1 MNLAKL
7 KSHYVCFPRSYYFE
21 TKQATNAALNQNQ
34 KFKKLAVVV
43 HVLQTTQSL
52 VISRCCFAED
62 AEKSTKI
69 YNARA
74 QPLFCSL
81 NLSFSDVPVAV
92 ADVVFLNT
100 LSYESTTPFLV
111 SLFFSLFIVLF
122 PLLWLTYWSVTQVP
136 LVQNMLSLSGHPSY
150 RRKLTLLNESNV
162 GPRNTLPRCHLG
174 TLRTKKDW
182 QCLGGPVFNQGGL
195 IYLFQ
200 SAT

>member
-7 KSHYVCFPRSYYFE
+7 KSHYVCFPRSNYFE
-21 TKQATNAALNQNQ
+21 TEQATHAALNQNQ

-69 YNARA
+69 YNVRA

-111 SLFFSLFIVLF
+111 SLFFRFSLFSFLF
-122 PLLWLTYWSVTQVP
+122 YGSLIGQLLRFRLYRICCPSLVT
-136 LVQNMLSLSGHPSY
+136 LVTEEN
-150 RRKLTLLNESNV
+150 
-162 GPRNTLPRCHLG
+162 
-174 TLRTKKDW
+174 
-182 QCLGGPVFNQGGL
+182 
-195 IYLFQ
+195 
-200 SAT
+200 